1 VNAAELAQ
9 AAGTS
14 VERIE
19 RLAELGLLERR
30 AGDTPYRDTDLHRVR
45 LADALDQAGIP
56 LEDMG
61 RAAEAG
67 ALQLRFVGEVIGAPG
82 SPYGTRTLREV
93 AEEADVPLEVVAQM
107 WANWSLPALDPD
119 EPLRLDD
126 AAVIEERARLHRE
139 AELDWETMLAA
150 TRFFGESLRRLTASQ
165 VRFFRMYVIDRMRA
179 EGAPAPL
186 ILERIGPMAGRMQD
200 ASSNLRAW
208 LYQRHFESQ
217 VFQESVELVEEAMRE
232 AGFAPARSTS
242 PPAIAFLDLGGYTRL
257 TEQAGDQAAAELAA
271 GLADLVQ
278 QASGEHAGEAVKL
291 LGDGIMFHFRD
302 PAKAVASGL
311 VLVGRAAEI
320 GLPPARLGINAG
332 PVVFR
337 DGDYFGRTVNV
348 AARIADY
355 ARPNEVLVS
364 EAVVEHA
371 SDAAAFE
378 PIGEIALKGLLEP
391 VTLLRAVSR

>member
-14 VERIE
+14 VERVE
-19 RLAELGLLERR
+19 RLAELGLLEPR
-30 AGDTPYRDTDLHRVR
+30 AGTAPYRDADLHRVR
-45 LADALDQAGIP
+45 LADALDRAGIP

-61 RAAEAG
+61 RAAAAG
-67 ALQLRFVGEVIGAPG
+67 ALQLRFVEEVIGAPG

-93 AEEADVPLEVVAQM
+93 AEEAGVPLEVVAQM

-119 EPLRLDD
+119 ELLRLDD
-126 AAVIEERARLHRE
+126 AAIIEERARLHRE

-165 VRFFRMYVIDRMRA
+165 VRFFRAYVIDRMRA
-179 EGAPAPL
+179 AGAPSPV
-186 ILERIGPMAGRMQD
+186 ILERIGPMAGQMQD
-200 ASSNLRAW
+200 AASNLRAW

-232 AGFAPARSTS
+232 AGFAPARTTR

-257 TEQAGDQAAAELAA
+257 IEEAGDEAAAELAA
-271 GLADLVQ
+271 GLQELVQ

-302 PAKAVASGL
+302 PAKAVACSLDL
-311 VLVGRAAEI
+311 VERAAQI
-320 GLPPARLGINAG
+320 GLPPARVGINAG

-364 EAVVEHA
+364 ESVVEHA
-371 SDAAAFE
+371 ADAAAFE
-378 PIGEIALKGLLEP
+378 PIGEIALKGLIEP
-391 VTLLRAVSR
+391 VSLLRAVSR

>member
-1 VNAAELAQ
+1 VTAAELAR

-14 VERIE
+14 VDRVE

-30 AGDTPYRDTDLHRVR
+30 DGDDPFRPEDLHRVR
-45 LADALDQAGIP
+45 LADALDRAGIP

-61 RAAEAG
+61 RAAAAG
-67 ALQLRFVGEVIGAPG
+67 ALQLRFVGEVIGTPA
-82 SPYGTRTLREV
+82 SPYGTRTLRQV
-93 AEEADVPLEVVAQM
+93 AGEAGIPFEVVTQM

-119 EPLRLDD
+119 EPLREDD
-126 AAVIEERARLHRE
+126 AAIVEERARLHRE
-139 AELDWETMLAA
+139 AGLDWETMIAA

-165 VRFFRMYVIDRMRA
+165 VRFFRTYVIDRMR
-179 EGAPAPL
+179 EQGAPSPV
-186 ILERIGPMAGRMQD
+186 ILERIGPMAAQMQD

-208 LYQRHFESQ
+208 LYARHFESQ

-232 AGFAPARSTS
+232 SGFVAARTTS

-257 TEQAGDQAAAELAA
+257 TEEAGDEAAAGLAA
-271 GLADLVQ
+271 GLSELVHR
-278 QASGEHAGEAVKL
+278 ASGAYEGEAVKL

-302 PAKAVASGL
+302 PAQAVASGL
-311 VLVGRAAEI
+311 DLVVRAEEL

-355 ARPNEVLVS
+355 ARPKEVLVS
-364 EAVVEHA
+364 AAVVEHA
-371 SDAAAFE
+371 SGEAAFE
-378 PIGEIALKGLLEP
+378 PIGEIVLKGLSEP
-391 VTLLRAVSR
+391 VSLLRALSP

>member
-1 VNAAELAQ
+1 MNAAEFAQ

-14 VERIE
+14 VERVE
-19 RLAELGLLERR
+19 RLADLGLLERR
-30 AGDTPYRDTDLHRVR
+30 PGDDPYRDADLHRVR
-45 LADALDQAGIP
+45 LADALDQAGIG

-61 RAAEAG
+61 RAAAAG
-67 ALQLRFVGEVIGAPG
+67 ALQLRFVEEVIGAPG
-82 SPYGTRTLREV
+82 SPYGTRTAREV
-93 AEEADVPLEVVAQM
+93 AEEAGVPLEVVAQM

-126 AAVIEERARLHRE
+126 AAIIEERGRLQR
-139 AELDWETMLAA
+139 AAGLDWETMLAA
-150 TRFFGESLRRLTASQ
+150 TRYFGESLRRLTTSQ
-165 VRFFRMYVIDRMRA
+165 VRFFRAYVIDRMRA
-179 EGAPAPL
+179 EGAPSPA
-186 ILERIGPMAGRMQD
+186 ILEQIGPMAGQLQG

-257 TEQAGDQAAAELAA
+257 TEEGGDEAAAELAA
-271 GLADLVQ
+271 GLQELVQ
-278 QASGEHAGEAVKL
+278 RASIAHGGEAVKL
-291 LGDGIMFHFRD
+291 LGDGIMFRFRD
-302 PAKAVASGL
+302 PETAVACGL
-311 VLVGRAAEI
+311 DLVERAAEI

-364 EAVVEHA
+364 ESVVEHA
-371 SDAAAFE
+371 ADAAAFE
-378 PIGEIALKGLLEP
+378 PIGAIALKGLLEP
-391 VTLLRAVSR
+391 VSLLRAVSR